1 MLADVVPS
9 IHPPLFSSV
18 SVWTSSPLHLDS
30 TLTMPCT
37 WDKKQ
42 ICAELEY
49 IRKIIDEQ
57 LVGELSLYFGLRCI
71 KVTCAWPIWSALSD
85 ESDEDNTHKP
95 FNLVYLIFPA
105 HISHLAQRDDP
116 NWLVSCHCMKTY
128 TQSIATLVVQG
139 QPFQVPC
146 PYDGSSDSL
155 NLSCIPFR
163 HSYCGE
169 AQHATLIFPISLR
182 ITISRS
188 LLESL
193 PEVLKLSVLR
203 SSVDYLLL

>member
-37 WDKKQ
+37 WDKKR

-57 LVGELSLYFGLRCI
+57 LVGELSPYFGLR
-71 KVTCAWPIWSALSD
+71 
-85 ESDEDNTHKP
+85 
-95 FNLVYLIFPA
+95 
-105 HISHLAQRDDP
+105 
-116 NWLVSCHCMKTY
+116 CMKTY
-128 TQSIATLVVQG
+128 TQSIAALVVQG

-146 PYDGSSDSL
+146 PYDGSSDNL